1 MENLVKGMKS
11 GQSLSEM
18 LNAVPVAQR
27 NIVLQAFQKDPIIQR
42 GVSTSVNA
50 LAQ

>member
-1 MENLVKGMKS
+1 MKS
-11 GQSLSEM
+11 GQSLNEM
-18 LNAVPVAQR
+18 LTSVPAAQR
-27 NIVLQAFQKDPIIQR
+27 SIVLQAFQKDPNVQR